1 MILGDPYKFAIIIKT
16 IKEWNLDEAFC
27 NGILLF
33 CIDGSIFPKEI
44 CTATLKSEIG
54 PLRENLENIAVD
66 TSLFYA
72 EKGRAFKQI
81 YNMIVPADFTLD
93 NDYRFDISPLS
104 FADENCYTFAVSNG
118 TQVRILAAKL
128 EYNKELSRHEL
139 KNTDIKEAFI
149 SLEELSK
156 IAKAL
161 CLD

>member
-1 MILGDPYKFAIIIKT
+1 MILGNPYKFAIILKT

-44 CTATLKSEIG
+44 LTATLKSEIG
-54 PLRENLENIAVD
+54 QLRENLENIAVD

-72 EKGRAFKQI
+72 ENGRAFKQI

-93 NDYRFDISPLS
+93 NDYRFDITPLS
-104 FADENCYTFAVSNG
+104 FADDNCYTFAVSNG

-128 EYNKELSRHEL
+128 EYIKKISRHNL
-139 KNTDIKEAFI
+139 KNIDIKETFI
-149 SLEELSK
+149 SLEEVNE
-156 IAKAL
+156 IVKAL
-161 CLD
+161 NLD